1 MTTRSNADVA
11 RALFTAFEGGDRET
25 ALSLLAE
32 DFRGIQNGGPP
43 MDRNMLLKFAAA
55 FRSVVSGY
63 RYANITCSETATG
76 FVEEHDVCGTLPDGT
91 EVLIPACVVAEVVDG
106 AVTELREYL
115 DTARAAAVVKA
126 LGG

>member
-1 MTTRSNADVA
+1 MTTRSNAEVA
-11 RALFTAFEGGDRET
+11 RALFTAFESGDREA
-25 ALSLLAE
+25 ALGLLAA

-43 MDRNMLLKFAAA
+43 MDRNTLLKFAAA

-63 RYANITCSETATG
+63 RYDNIVCSETATG

-91 EVLIPACVVAEVVDG
+91 GVLIPACVVAKVEGGV
-106 AVTELREYL
+106 VTELREYL
-115 DTARAAAVVKA
+115 DTARAAEVLKA